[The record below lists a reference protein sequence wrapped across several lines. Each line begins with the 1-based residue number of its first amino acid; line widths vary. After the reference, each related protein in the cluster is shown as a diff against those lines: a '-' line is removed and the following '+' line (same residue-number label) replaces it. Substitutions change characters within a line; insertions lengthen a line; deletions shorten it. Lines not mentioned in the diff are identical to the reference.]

1 MTVMQKYDIAIIG
14 GGVLGTT
21 ISYWLSTLYDLKIC
35 LIEKEHDVALHSS
48 TRNSGVIHY
57 PFYIDPKQKKNFARA
72 AFLSHDMWK
81 VLANENNIPR
91 VQGGTIEIA
100 LDEEQHKTLEKYM
113 VLGKENG
120 LTEEDISIL
129 DSNELKQKEP
139 NLNCYSG
146 LYCTKE
152 GSTNYGLLT
161 KAISELSKK
170 NGTDILLKHDVKNVE
185 ETSDQVN
192 LTLSDNST
200 LTTSFVIN
208 CSGGNSLDIAK
219 KFGLLDGY
227 SDLHFRGEYWVADS
241 DIKNLVKT
249 NIYTVPR
256 YPEFPFLDPH
266 WIKKANGETEI
277 GPTAVPV
284 DSPEA
289 YDSFITDI
297 PTTLSKISDIV
308 TGSAKKLILNPDFI
322 SLVSK
327 EFLSSNSKSAMVERV
342 KKFIPAIKPE
352 NFPKRGT
359 SGIRTPVISPEGNFV
374 SEKKEIEEDKDYNR
388 DRDIKDKYIEDTTT
402 SEEET
407 FTTDEETD
415 EDTTDIEEDIKGG
428 AKTLI
433 KEIEENNE
441 TIKTNKKVNTNSM
454 NQEYRKWFTF
464 F

>member
-1 MTVMQKYDIAIIG
+1 MQKYDIAIIG
-14 GGVLGTT
+14 GGILGTT

-35 LIEKEHDVALHSS
+35 VIEKECDVALHSS

-57 PFYIDPKQKKNFARA
+57 PFYLNPKQKKNFARA

-81 VLANENNIPR
+81 VLAHEKNIPW

-100 LDEEQHKTLEKYM
+100 LDEEQHKTLERYM

-192 LTLSDNST
+192 LTFSDNST

-256 YPEFPFLDPH
+256 YLEFPFLDPH

-277 GPTAVPV
+277 GPNAVPV

-297 PTTLSKISDIV
+297 PTVLSKISDIV
-308 TGSAKKLILNPDFI
+308 TGSARRLILNPDFI

-327 EFLSSNSKSAMVERV
+327 EFLSSVSKSAMVERV
-342 KKFIPAIKPE
+342 KKFIPGIEPR

-359 SGIRTPVISPEGNFV
+359 SGIRTPVLSPNGDFV
-374 SEKKEIEEDKDYNR
+374 SEMIEIEGKNSFHIVNYNTPGATGAPAYSAFVVKKLQEKGILSQPKNQKDSIWNFE
-388 DRDIKDKYIEDTTT
+388 KTIEQ
-402 SEEET
+402 S
-407 FTTDEETD
+407 
-415 EDTTDIEEDIKGG
+415 
-428 AKTLI
+428 
-433 KEIEENNE
+433 
-441 TIKTNKKVNTNSM
+441 
-454 NQEYRKWFTF
+454 
-464 F
+464 

>member
-1 MTVMQKYDIAIIG
+1 MQKYDIAIIG
-14 GGVLGTT
+14 AGVLGTT
-21 ISYWLSTLYDLKIC
+21 ISYWLSTLYDLKVC
-35 LIEKEHDVALHSS
+35 VVEKEPDVAMHSS

-57 PFYIDPKQKKNFARA
+57 PFYLNPKQKKNFARA

-81 VLANENNIPR
+81 VLAREKNIPW

-161 KAISELSKK
+161 KAVSELSKK
-170 NGTDILLKHDVKNVE
+170 NGTNFLLKHNVKHVE
-185 ETSDQVN
+185 ETSKEVN
-192 LTLSDNST
+192 IIFSDNSSLAT
-200 LTTSFVIN
+200 DFTIN
-208 CSGGNSLDIAK
+208 CAGGNSLDIAK
-219 KFGLLDGY
+219 KFRLLSNY

-241 DIKNLVKT
+241 TIADLVKT

-266 WIKKANGETEI
+266 WIKRANGETEI
-277 GPTAVPV
+277 GPNAVPV

-297 PTTLSKISDIV
+297 PTVLSKISDIV
-308 TGSAKKLILNPDFI
+308 TGSARRLILNPDFI

-327 EFLSSNSKSAMVERV
+327 EFLSSVSKSAMVERV
-342 KKFIPAIKPE
+342 KKFIPGIKPG
-352 NFPKRGT
+352 NFSKRGT
-359 SGIRTPVISPEGNFV
+359 SGIRTPVISPQGKFV
-374 SEKKEIEEDKDYNR
+374 SEMIEIEGKNSFHIVNYNTPGATGAPAYSAFVVKKLQEKGILARSKNQKNSIWNFDKIFEQD
-388 DRDIKDKYIEDTTT
+388 
-402 SEEET
+402 
-407 FTTDEETD
+407 
-415 EDTTDIEEDIKGG
+415 
-428 AKTLI
+428 
-433 KEIEENNE
+433 
-441 TIKTNKKVNTNSM
+441 
-454 NQEYRKWFTF
+454 
-464 F
+464 

>member
-1 MTVMQKYDIAIIG
+1 MKKYDVAIIG
-14 GGVLGTT
+14 GGILGTT
-21 ISYWLSTLYDLKIC
+21 ISYWLSALYNLKIC
-35 LIEKEHDVALHSS
+35 IVEKESDVALHSS

-57 PFYIDPKQKKNFARA
+57 PFYLNPKQKKNFAKA

-81 VLANENNIPR
+81 VLANEKNIPW

-100 LDEEQHKTLEKYM
+100 LDEEQHKTLERYM

-139 NLNCYSG
+139 HLNCYSG

-161 KAISELSKK
+161 KAVSELSKK
-170 NGTDILLKHDVKNVE
+170 NGTDILLNCNVKNVE
-185 ETSDQVN
+185 ETPDQVN
-192 LTLSDNST
+192 IIFSDNST
-200 LTTSFVIN
+200 LTANFVIN

-219 KFGLLDGY
+219 KFGLLNDY

-241 DIKNLVKT
+241 NIKNLVKT

-256 YPEFPFLDPH
+256 YLEFPFLDPH
-266 WIKKANGETEI
+266 WIKRANGETEI
-277 GPTAVPV
+277 GPNAVPV

-308 TGSAKKLILNPDFI
+308 TGSAKKLFLNPDFI

-327 EFLSSNSKSAMVERV
+327 EFLSSVSKSAMIERV
-342 KKFIPAIKPE
+342 KKFIPGIEPRD
-352 NFPKRGT
+352 FPKRGT
-359 SGIRTPVISPEGNFV
+359 SGIRTPVLSPNGDFV
-374 SEKKEIEEDKDYNR
+374 SEMIEIEGKNSFHIVNYNTPGATGAPAYSAFVV
-388 DRDIKDKYIEDTTT
+388 KKLQE
-402 SEEET
+402 
-407 FTTDEETD
+407 
-415 EDTTDIEEDIKGG
+415 KGILPQS
-428 AKTLI
+428 KNQ
-433 KEIEENNE
+433 K
-441 TIKTNKKVNTNSM
+441 NSIWDFEK
-454 NQEYRKWFTF
+454 NFE
-464 F
+464 

>member
-1 MTVMQKYDIAIIG
+1 V
-14 GGVLGTT
+14 
-21 ISYWLSTLYDLKIC
+21 
-35 LIEKEHDVALHSS
+35 
-48 TRNSGVIHY
+48 RNI
-57 PFYIDPKQKKNFARA
+57 KKKNPVR
-72 AFLSHDMWK
+72 
-81 VLANENNIPR
+81 I
-91 VQGGTIEIA
+91 
-100 LDEEQHKTLEKYM
+100 
-113 VLGKENG
+113 
-120 LTEEDISIL
+120 IL

-139 NLNCYSG
+139 NFNCYSC

-170 NGTDILLKHDVKNVE
+170 NGTDILLKHDAKNIE

-192 LTLSDNST
+192 LTFSDNST
-200 LTTSFVIN
+200 LTANFVIN

-227 SDLHFRGEYWVADS
+227 SDLHFRGEYWVANS

-256 YPEFPFLDPH
+256 YLEFPFLDPH

-277 GPTAVPV
+277 GPNAVPV

-297 PTTLSKISDIV
+297 PTALSKISDIV

-327 EFLSSNSKSAMVERV
+327 EFLSSISKSAMVERV
-342 KKFIPAIKPE
+342 RKFIPAIKPE

-374 SEKKEIEEDKDYNR
+374 SEMIEIEGKNSFHIVNYNTPGATGAPAYSAFVVKKLQEKGILKQSKNQKDSIW
-388 DRDIKDKYIEDTTT
+388 D
-402 SEEET
+402 
-407 FTTDEETD
+407 F
-415 EDTTDIEEDIKGG
+415 
-428 AKTLI
+428 
-433 KEIEENNE
+433 
-441 TIKTNKKVNTNSM
+441 NKIIG
-454 NQEYRKWFTF
+454 QA
-464 F
+464 

>member
-1 MTVMQKYDIAIIG
+1 MKKYDVAIIG
-14 GGVLGTT
+14 GGILGTT
-21 ISYWLSTLYDLKIC
+21 ISYWLSALYDLKIC
-35 LIEKEHDVALHSS
+35 IVEKESDVALHSS

-57 PFYIDPKQKKNFARA
+57 PFYLNPKQKKNFAKA

-81 VLANENNIPR
+81 VLANEKNIPW

-100 LDEEQHKTLEKYM
+100 LDEEQHKTLERYM

-139 NLNCYSG
+139 HLNCYSG

-161 KAISELSKK
+161 KAVSELSKK
-170 NGTDILLKHDVKNVE
+170 NGTDILLNCNVKNVE
-185 ETSDQVN
+185 ETPDQVN
-192 LTLSDNST
+192 IIFSDNST
-200 LTTSFVIN
+200 LTANFVIN

-219 KFGLLDGY
+219 KFGLLNDY

-241 DIKNLVKT
+241 NIKNLVKT

-256 YPEFPFLDPH
+256 YLEFPFLDPH
-266 WIKKANGETEI
+266 WIKRANGETEI
-277 GPTAVPV
+277 GPNAVPV

-308 TGSAKKLILNPDFI
+308 TGSAKKLFLNPDFI

-327 EFLSSNSKSAMVERV
+327 EFLSSVSKSAMIERV
-342 KKFIPAIKPE
+342 KKFIPGIEPR

-359 SGIRTPVISPEGNFV
+359 SGIRTPVLSPNGDFV
-374 SEKKEIEEDKDYNR
+374 SEMIEIEGKNSFHIVNYNTPGATGAPAYSAFVV
-388 DRDIKDKYIEDTTT
+388 KKLQE
-402 SEEET
+402 
-407 FTTDEETD
+407 
-415 EDTTDIEEDIKGG
+415 KGIL
-428 AKTLI
+428 AEPKNQ
-433 KEIEENNE
+433 K
-441 TIKTNKKVNTNSM
+441 NSIWDF
-454 NQEYRKWFTF
+454 EKIFE
-464 F
+464 

>member
-1 MTVMQKYDIAIIG
+1 MQKYDIAIIG
-14 GGVLGTT
+14 GGILGTT

-35 LIEKEHDVALHSS
+35 VIEKECDVALHSS

-57 PFYIDPKQKKNFARA
+57 PFYLNPKQKKNFAKA
-72 AFLSHDMWK
+72 AFLSHNMWK
-81 VLANENNIPR
+81 VLAHEKNIPW

-100 LDEEQHKTLEKYM
+100 LDEEQHKTLERYM

-139 NLNCYSG
+139 HLNCYSG

-161 KAISELSKK
+161 KAVSELSKK
-170 NGTDILLKHDVKNVE
+170 NGINILLKHNVKNVE
-185 ETSDQVN
+185 ETPDQTNIIFSDG
-192 LTLSDNST
+192 ST
-200 LTTSFVIN
+200 LTANFVIN

-219 KFGLLDGY
+219 KFGLLNGY

-241 DIKNLVKT
+241 NIKNLVKT

-256 YPEFPFLDPH
+256 YLEFPFLDPH

-277 GPTAVPV
+277 GPNAVPV

-297 PTTLSKISDIV
+297 PTVLSKISDIV
-308 TGSAKKLILNPDFI
+308 TGSAKKLFLNPDFI

-327 EFLSSNSKSAMVERV
+327 EFLSSVSKSAMVERV
-342 KKFIPAIKPE
+342 KKFIPGIEPR

-359 SGIRTPVISPEGNFV
+359 SGIRTPVLSPNGDFV
-374 SEKKEIEEDKDYNR
+374 SEMIEIEGKNSFHIVNYNTPGATGAPAYSAFVVKKLR
-388 DRDIKDKYIEDTTT
+388 E
-402 SEEET
+402 
-407 FTTDEETD
+407 
-415 EDTTDIEEDIKGG
+415 KGILPQS
-428 AKTLI
+428 KNQ
-433 KEIEENNE
+433 K
-441 TIKTNKKVNTNSM
+441 NSIW
-454 NQEYRKWFTF
+454 NFEKIFE
-464 F
+464 

>member
-1 MTVMQKYDIAIIG
+1 MQKYDIAIIG

-21 ISYWLSTLYDLKIC
+21 ISYWLSTLYDLKVC
-35 LIEKEHDVALHSS
+35 VVEKEPDVAMHSS

-57 PFYIDPKQKKNFARA
+57 PFYLNPKQKKNFARA

-81 VLANENNIPR
+81 VLAREKNIPW

-100 LDEEQHKTLEKYM
+100 LDEEQHKTLERYM

-192 LTLSDNST
+192 LTFSDNST
-200 LTTSFVIN
+200 LTTNFVIN

-256 YPEFPFLDPH
+256 YLEFPFLDPH

-277 GPTAVPV
+277 GPNAVPV

-297 PTTLSKISDIV
+297 PTVLSKISDIV
-308 TGSAKKLILNPDFI
+308 TGSAKKLFLNPDFI

-327 EFLSSNSKSAMVERV
+327 EFLSSVSKSAMVERV
-342 KKFIPAIKPE
+342 KKFIPGIEPR

-359 SGIRTPVISPEGNFV
+359 SGIRTPVLSPNGDFV
-374 SEKKEIEEDKDYNR
+374 SEMIEIEGKNSFHIVNYNTPGATGAPAYSAFVVKKLR
-388 DRDIKDKYIEDTTT
+388 E
-402 SEEET
+402 
-407 FTTDEETD
+407 
-415 EDTTDIEEDIKGG
+415 KGILPQS
-428 AKTLI
+428 KNQ
-433 KEIEENNE
+433 K
-441 TIKTNKKVNTNSM
+441 NSIW
-454 NQEYRKWFTF
+454 NFEKIFE
-464 F
+464 

>member
-1 MTVMQKYDIAIIG
+1 MQKYDIAIIG
-14 GGVLGTT
+14 GGILGTT

-35 LIEKEHDVALHSS
+35 VIEKECDVALHSS

-57 PFYIDPKQKKNFARA
+57 PFYLNPKQKKNFARA

-81 VLANENNIPR
+81 VLAHEKNIPW

-100 LDEEQHKTLEKYM
+100 LDEEQHKTLERYM

-139 NLNCYSG
+139 HLNCYSG

-161 KAISELSKK
+161 KAVSELSKK
-170 NGTDILLKHDVKNVE
+170 NGINILLKHNVKNVE
-185 ETSDQVN
+185 ETPDQANIIFSDG
-192 LTLSDNST
+192 ST
-200 LTTSFVIN
+200 LTANFVIN

-219 KFGLLDGY
+219 KFGLLNGY

-241 DIKNLVKT
+241 NIKNLVKT

-256 YPEFPFLDPH
+256 YLEFPFLDPH

-277 GPTAVPV
+277 GPNAVPV

-297 PTTLSKISDIV
+297 PTVLSKISDIV
-308 TGSAKKLILNPDFI
+308 TGSAKKLFLNPDFI

-327 EFLSSNSKSAMVERV
+327 EFLSSVSKSAMVERV
-342 KKFIPAIKPE
+342 KKFIPGIEPR

-359 SGIRTPVISPEGNFV
+359 SGIRTPVLSPNGDFV
-374 SEKKEIEEDKDYNR
+374 SEMIEIEGKNSFHIVNYNTPGATGAPAYSAFVVKKLR
-388 DRDIKDKYIEDTTT
+388 E
-402 SEEET
+402 
-407 FTTDEETD
+407 
-415 EDTTDIEEDIKGG
+415 KGILPQS
-428 AKTLI
+428 KNQ
-433 KEIEENNE
+433 K
-441 TIKTNKKVNTNSM
+441 NSIW
-454 NQEYRKWFTF
+454 NFEKIFE
-464 F
+464 

>member
-1 MTVMQKYDIAIIG
+1 MQKYDIAIIG
-14 GGVLGTT
+14 GGILGTT

-35 LIEKEHDVALHSS
+35 VIEKEPDVALHAS

-57 PFYIDPKQKKNFARA
+57 PFYINSKQKKNFAKA
-72 AFLSHDMWK
+72 AFLSHEMWK
-81 VLANENNIPR
+81 SLANEKKIPW

-113 VLGKENG
+113 IFGKENG
-120 LTEEDISIL
+120 LTEDDISIL
-129 DSNELKQKEP
+129 DSNQLKQKEP
-139 NLNCYSG
+139 NLTCHSG

-152 GSTNYGLLT
+152 GSTNYGMLT
-161 KAISELSKK
+161 KAVTELAKK
-170 NGTDILLKHDVKNVE
+170 NGINFLLKHNVEYVE
-185 ETSDQVN
+185 ETSNEVN
-192 LTLSDNST
+192 MIFSDNSSI
-200 LTTSFVIN
+200 TTNFVIN
-208 CSGGNSLDIAK
+208 CAGGNSLDIAK

-277 GPTAVPV
+277 GPNAVPV

-297 PTTLSKISDIV
+297 PTALSKISDIV

-327 EFLSSNSKSAMVERV
+327 EFLSSVSKSAMVERV
-342 KKFIPAIKPE
+342 KKFIPGIKPG
-352 NFPKRGT
+352 NFSKRGT
-359 SGIRTPVISPEGNFV
+359 SGIRTPVLSPQGEFV
-374 SEKKEIEEDKDYNR
+374 SEMIEIEGKNSFHIVNYNTPGATGAPAYSAFVV
-388 DRDIKDKYIEDTTT
+388 KKLQE
-402 SEEET
+402 
-407 FTTDEETD
+407 
-415 EDTTDIEEDIKGG
+415 KGIL
-428 AKTLI
+428 ARSKNQKNSI
-433 KEIEENNE
+433 WNF
-441 TIKTNKKVNTNSM
+441 NKIFE
-454 NQEYRKWFTF
+454 QD
-464 F
+464 

>member
-1 MTVMQKYDIAIIG
+1 MQKYDIAIIG
-14 GGVLGTT
+14 GGILGTT

-35 LIEKEHDVALHSS
+35 VIEKECDVALHSS

-57 PFYIDPKQKKNFARA
+57 PFYLNPKQKKNFARA

-81 VLANENNIPR
+81 VLAHEKNIPW

-100 LDEEQHKTLEKYM
+100 LDEEQHKTLERYM

-139 NLNCYSG
+139 HLNCYSG

-161 KAISELSKK
+161 KAVSELSKK
-170 NGTDILLKHDVKNVE
+170 NGINILLKHNVKNVE
-185 ETSDQVN
+185 ETPDQASIIFSDG
-192 LTLSDNST
+192 ST
-200 LTTSFVIN
+200 LTANFVIN

-219 KFGLLDGY
+219 KFGLLNGY

-241 DIKNLVKT
+241 NIKNLVKT

-256 YPEFPFLDPH
+256 YLEFPFLDPH

-277 GPTAVPV
+277 GPNAVPV

-297 PTTLSKISDIV
+297 PTVLSKISDIV
-308 TGSAKKLILNPDFI
+308 TGSAKKLFLNPDFI

-327 EFLSSNSKSAMVERV
+327 EFLSSVSKSAMVERV
-342 KKFIPAIKPE
+342 KKFIPGIEPKD
-352 NFPKRGT
+352 FPKRGT
-359 SGIRTPVISPEGNFV
+359 SGIRTPVLSPNGDFV
-374 SEKKEIEEDKDYNR
+374 SEMIEIEGKNSFHIVNYNTPGATGAPAYSAFVVKKLR
-388 DRDIKDKYIEDTTT
+388 E
-402 SEEET
+402 
-407 FTTDEETD
+407 
-415 EDTTDIEEDIKGG
+415 KGILPQS
-428 AKTLI
+428 KNQ
-433 KEIEENNE
+433 K
-441 TIKTNKKVNTNSM
+441 NSIW
-454 NQEYRKWFTF
+454 NFEKIFE
-464 F
+464 

>member
-1 MTVMQKYDIAIIG
+1 MQKYDIAIIG
-14 GGVLGTT
+14 GGILGTT

-35 LIEKEHDVALHSS
+35 VIEKECDVALHSS

-57 PFYIDPKQKKNFARA
+57 PFYLNPKQKKNFARA

-81 VLANENNIPR
+81 VLAHEKNIPW

-100 LDEEQHKTLEKYM
+100 LDEEQHKTLERYM

-139 NLNCYSG
+139 HLNCYSG

-161 KAISELSKK
+161 KAVSELSKK
-170 NGTDILLKHDVKNVE
+170 NGTDILLKRNVKNVE
-185 ETSDQVN
+185 ETPDQANIIFSDG
-192 LTLSDNST
+192 ST
-200 LTTSFVIN
+200 LTANFVIN

-219 KFGLLDGY
+219 KFGLLNGY

-241 DIKNLVKT
+241 NIKNLVKT

-256 YPEFPFLDPH
+256 YLEFPFLDPH

-277 GPTAVPV
+277 GPNAVPV

-297 PTTLSKISDIV
+297 PTVLSKISDIV
-308 TGSAKKLILNPDFI
+308 TGSAKKLFLNPDFI

-327 EFLSSNSKSAMVERV
+327 EFLSSVSKSAMVERV
-342 KKFIPAIKPE
+342 KKFIPGIEPR

-359 SGIRTPVISPEGNFV
+359 SGIRTPVLSPNGDFV
-374 SEKKEIEEDKDYNR
+374 SEMIEIEGKNSFHIVNYNTPGATGAPAYSAFVVKKLR
-388 DRDIKDKYIEDTTT
+388 E
-402 SEEET
+402 
-407 FTTDEETD
+407 
-415 EDTTDIEEDIKGG
+415 KGILPQS
-428 AKTLI
+428 KNQ
-433 KEIEENNE
+433 K
-441 TIKTNKKVNTNSM
+441 NSIW
-454 NQEYRKWFTF
+454 NFEKIFE
-464 F
+464 

>member
-1 MTVMQKYDIAIIG
+1 MKKYDVAIIG
-14 GGVLGTT
+14 GGILGTT
-21 ISYWLSTLYDLKIC
+21 ISYWLSVLYDLKIC
-35 LIEKEHDVALHSS
+35 IVEKESDVALHSS

-57 PFYIDPKQKKNFARA
+57 PFYLNPKQKKNFAKA

-81 VLANENNIPR
+81 VLANEKNIPW

-100 LDEEQHKTLEKYM
+100 LDEEQHKTLERYM

-139 NLNCYSG
+139 HLNCYSG

-161 KAISELSKK
+161 KAVSELSKK
-170 NGTDILLKHDVKNVE
+170 NGTDILLNCNVKNVE
-185 ETSDQVN
+185 ETPDQVN
-192 LTLSDNST
+192 IIFSDNST
-200 LTTSFVIN
+200 LTANFVIN

-219 KFGLLDGY
+219 KFGLLNDY

-241 DIKNLVKT
+241 NIKNLVKT

-256 YPEFPFLDPH
+256 YLEFPFLDPH
-266 WIKKANGETEI
+266 WIKRANGETEI
-277 GPTAVPV
+277 GPNAVPV

-308 TGSAKKLILNPDFI
+308 TGSAKKLFLNPDFI

-327 EFLSSNSKSAMVERV
+327 EFLSSVSKSAMIERV
-342 KKFIPAIKPE
+342 KKFIPSIKPE
-352 NFPKRGT
+352 NFPWFLVKNSAIT
-359 SGIRTPVISPEGNFV
+359 EFSLNLFFDIR
-374 SEKKEIEEDKDYNR
+374 
-388 DRDIKDKYIEDTTT
+388 
-402 SEEET
+402 
-407 FTTDEETD
+407 
-415 EDTTDIEEDIKGG
+415 
-428 AKTLI
+428 
-433 KEIEENNE
+433 
-441 TIKTNKKVNTNSM
+441 
-454 NQEYRKWFTF
+454 
-464 F
+464 